1 MNTNQ
6 PLTRDTATSDVL
18 LPIREVSLQTGVNA
32 VTLRAWERRYG
43 LIRPL
48 RTIKGHR
55 LYSLEQ
61 IDVIHEVLSW
71 LQRGVAVS
79 QVKLLLQEEQ
89 HQPEET
95 VDSFWAGGLQQW
107 LGYIED
113 LAERPLDESFN
124 QVLTLY
130 PPETLCRYLLL
141 PLLERLQLRWNS
153 QSATGVEQV
162 FFLSWLRNKLGARI
176 AHDNRLRTG
185 APLLMLNLSDRVM
198 EPGFWLSAWLA
209 NYTGCPLSLYEW
221 PIPSENLTF
230 AVHKLKPR
238 AVVLYAD
245 GCVKPGYLRAMLEA
259 VEVPLLLCGHA
270 VSIHHEILGSMPDLH
285 LADNPIATLYRLQQL
300 GLVEAPT
307 GASHV

>member
-1 MNTNQ
+1 MNSNQ
-6 PLTRDTATSDVL
+6 PLTRDTSTSEVL
-18 LPIREVSLQTGVNA
+18 LPIREVALRTGVNA

-48 RTIKGHR
+48 RTLKGHR
-55 LYSLEQ
+55 LYSVDQ
-61 IDVIHEVLSW
+61 IARIHDVLGW

-79 QVKLLLQEEQ
+79 QVKLLLQEAQ
-89 HQPEET
+89 QPEET
-95 VDSFWAGGLQQW
+95 LDSFWTGGLQQW
-107 LGYIED
+107 LGYIEE

-124 QVLTLY
+124 QALALY

-141 PLLERLQLRWNS
+141 PLLERLELRWNC

-162 FFLSWLRNKLGARI
+162 FFLSWLRNKLGSRI
-176 AHDNRLRTG
+176 AHDNRLRSG

-209 NYTGCPLSLYEW
+209 NNSDCPLSLYEW
-221 PIPSENLTF
+221 PIPAENLTF
-230 AVHKLKPR
+230 AVAKLKPR

-259 VEVPLLLCGHA
+259 VDVPLLLSGHA
-270 VSIHHEILGSMPDLH
+270 VSIHHDMLGSTPDIH
-285 LADNPIATLYRLQQL
+285 LADNPIATLHRLQQL
-300 GLVEAPT
+300 NLVESFS